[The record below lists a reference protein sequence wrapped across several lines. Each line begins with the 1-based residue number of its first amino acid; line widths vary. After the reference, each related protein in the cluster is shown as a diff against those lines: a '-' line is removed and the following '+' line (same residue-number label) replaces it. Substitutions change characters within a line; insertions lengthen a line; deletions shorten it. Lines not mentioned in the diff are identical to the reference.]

1 MASLLS
7 TADLAT
13 RIRRDVDRNISR
25 TRNGIKHVVGID
37 RVKVAQTPRD
47 EVWAHEKVR
56 LYRYRSDQRE
66 HRTPVLLVMSLVSK
80 AYIFDL
86 RPGSSFV
93 EVLLAKGLDVFLL
106 DWGVPDHLD
115 AENTFETYCDDYLP
129 KAVRATCDEAGVEGV
144 TLLGYC
150 LGGVLA
156 LLHTA
161 GHPDSPVTTL
171 VCMATPVDFS
181 KMGPGTLLTTDG
193 RLDIDDMID
202 DTGNVPADA
211 ILNSFRLLRP
221 TGDFSGYANLW
232 QNLWNDEYV
241 SSHQIMTQWS
251 KDHVPFPGACFRQI
265 VDLFVR
271 RNLLRTGRV
280 PLGDRVVDLAD
291 IVVPFLDITG
301 ERDHIVPIEAN
312 GGLAELVGSTDVE
325 EMRLA
330 AGHVGLV
337 VGKTAQ
343 RRNLPAIAGW
353 LERQSHPA

>member
-202 DTGNVPADA
+202 DTGNVPARA
-211 ILNSFRLLRP
+211 
-221 TGDFSGYANLW
+221 ANA
-232 QNLWNDEYV
+232 ETSPV
-241 SSHQIMTQWS
+241 S
-251 KDHVPFPGACFRQI
+251 
-265 VDLFVR
+265 
-271 RNLLRTGRV
+271 
-280 PLGDRVVDLAD
+280 
-291 IVVPFLDITG
+291 
-301 ERDHIVPIEAN
+301 
-312 GGLAELVGSTDVE
+312 
-325 EMRLA
+325 
-330 AGHVGLV
+330 
-337 VGKTAQ
+337 
-343 RRNLPAIAGW
+343 PA
-353 LERQSHPA
+353 